1 MKLKSL
7 LFALCFCLI
16 GQVFAANAHLHPKA
30 TEADK
35 NHKSAGKSTMY
46 PGYCEIE
53 IINNSIDN
61 VRVYGSFDDGAPLD
75 PFTIFYYDAPHY
87 ISLYYYGYCHSGMN
101 LLIQGPYGTI
111 YSGWTNVNSTVRIVN
126 YLNKGVKGDK
136 VEITAKK

>member
-16 GQVFAANAHLHPKA
+16 GQTFAANAHLHPKA

-35 NHKSAGKSTMY
+35 KPAGKSMMF

-61 VRVYGSFDDGAPLD
+61 VRVYGSFDDSTPLE

-87 ISLYYYGYCHSGMN
+87 ISLYYYGYCHSCMN
-101 LLIQGPYGTI
+101 LMFQGPYGTI
-111 YSGWTNVNSTVRIVN
+111 YSGWTKVNSTVRIVN
-126 YLNKGVKGDK
+126 YLNKGIKSEK
-136 VEITAKK
+136 VEVTAKK